1 LIKHGHHCKKD
12 SNGKENQEKNM
23 IAYQLCIF
31 AEDKPGQLANVTS
44 VLAKADISI
53 RATTIS
59 TAGKSGVINLI
70 VDDPKRAK
78 KALDN
83 AGLTVHLK
91 NVLAVLIPDRPGGLD
106 KLMQLLYREG
116 ININNACGFVL
127 ECAEKAVFVVDVD
140 QIEKTEKLVEK
151 NGFKTLDTEALSAV
165 EPFHYMKY

>member
-1 LIKHGHHCKKD
+1 
-12 SNGKENQEKNM
+12 M
-23 IAYQLCIF
+23 IAYQLSVK
-31 AEDKPGQLANVTS
+31 ADNKPGQLAGVTG

-59 TAGKSGVINLI
+59 TFGTSGVINFI
-70 VDDPKRAK
+70 VDDPKRAEK
-78 KALDN
+78 TLAKA
-83 AGLTVHLK
+83 GMTFQLK

-116 ININNACGFVL
+116 ININNAYGFVL
-127 ECAEKAVFVVDVD
+127 ECSEKAVFVVDVD

-151 NGFKTLDTEALSAV
+151 NGFKTLDTEALSAI